1 MYRVSVSLDSN
12 DRFEDDA
19 NGDSSFA
26 IHGMITITNDN
37 ENDVEINDE
46 NTTNDIIPGYHDAKY
61 EFLKLPHDKN
71 GINRLDCLLIDGK
84 LYYNGKFIISYD
96 ELKDHICQRDRHDG
110 IAIYDYGCFFITDT
124 PSLNSKDPNPDI
136 YFNTLQIDNAIIND
150 SWFCFTIY
158 KQGYDE
164 DCYQ

>member
-37 ENDVEINDE
+37 ENTNENINENDEEINDE
-46 NTTNDIIPGYHDAKY
+46 NNDIIPGYHDAKY

-71 GINRLDCLLIDGK
+71 GINRLACFLISRK
-84 LYYNGKFIISYD
+84 LYYNVKFLINYSQI
-96 ELKDHICQRDRHDG
+96 KHHI
-110 IAIYDYGCFFITDT
+110 
-124 PSLNSKDPNPDI
+124 
-136 YFNTLQIDNAIIND
+136 
-150 SWFCFTIY
+150 
-158 KQGYDE
+158 
-164 DCYQ
+164 